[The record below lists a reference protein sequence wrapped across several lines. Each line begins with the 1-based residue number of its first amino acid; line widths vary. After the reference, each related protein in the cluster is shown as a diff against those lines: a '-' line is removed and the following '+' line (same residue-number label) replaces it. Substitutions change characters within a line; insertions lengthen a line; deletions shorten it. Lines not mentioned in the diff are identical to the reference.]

1 MKQIKD
7 KRQKTKDSWILK
19 MSLFVLILI
28 VFSGCKTIKTIS
40 KSQHGSSNAVAQV
53 IEQVQKNQPQFKTA
67 NVSKLS
73 LELQLGE
80 RKVNVSATCKIKKD
94 SVIYLSIQP
103 FLGIE
108 MFKAELTTDSLR
120 VFDKMNGRYYTANY
134 SYFSNRFGV
143 NVDFYSIQSLLTAQ
157 LFCIGKKEIA
167 TENCKLETLPTVGYK
182 IDFENN
188 NMKQTT
194 ELSVE
199 NVIQN
204 VLLKTINSDYQMQ
217 TVYSD
222 YLLQN
227 GVNFPQKIALQVV
240 NQKTQATCD
249 FSILRVE
256 FNTDLKFMPTSAD
269 RFTPGNL
276 DQLLKK

>member
-1 MKQIKD
+1 
-7 KRQKTKDSWILK
+7 
-19 MSLFVLILI
+19 
-28 VFSGCKTIKTIS
+28 
-40 KSQHGSSNAVAQV
+40 
-53 IEQVQKNQPQFKTA
+53 
-67 NVSKLS
+67 
-73 LELQLGE
+73 LQLGE
-80 RKVNVSATCKIKKD
+80 RQINVSATCKIKKD

-120 VFDKMNGRYYTANY
+120 VFDKMNGRYYAANY

-157 LFCIGKKEIA
+157 LFCIGEKEIVVA
-167 TENCKLETLPTVGYK
+167 NCKLETLPAAGYK

-194 ELSVE
+194 ELSAQ
-199 NVIQN
+199 NVIQS
-204 VLLKTINSDYQMQ
+204 VLLKTANTDYQMQ
-217 TVYSD
+217 TTYSD

-227 GVNFPQKIALQVV
+227 GVNFPQKIALQVG
-240 NQKTQATCD
+240 NQNTKATCD

-256 FNTDLKFMPTSAD
+256 FNSDLKFIPTNAD